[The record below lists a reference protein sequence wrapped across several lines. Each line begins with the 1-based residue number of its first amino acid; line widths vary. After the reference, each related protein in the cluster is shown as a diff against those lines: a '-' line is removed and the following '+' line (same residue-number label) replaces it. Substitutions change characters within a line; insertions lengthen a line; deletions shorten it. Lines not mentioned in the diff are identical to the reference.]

1 VVAEAI
7 DDVPL
12 GDDSGDPPVLDHRK
26 RADPFLAEA
35 ADSVMNARVGSD
47 GLNRRALVAKHQC
60 NGHGSPFKNDSEP
73 VALIVPLR
81 DAKGKSVPQADPP
94 PTPRQSTV
102 QRFWRL
108 FRLQALLSVVIAAIV
123 VVLVVRSAGE
133 VHASLIIATALGVGL
148 TLLVGMSLMT
158 LIFISNSS
166 GHDEAVGGSHEKD
179 KE

>member
-1 VVAEAI
+1 
-7 DDVPL
+7 
-12 GDDSGDPPVLDHRK
+12 
-26 RADPFLAEA
+26 
-35 ADSVMNARVGSD
+35 M
-47 GLNRRALVAKHQC
+47 
-60 NGHGSPFKNDSEP
+60 
-73 VALIVPLR
+73 IVPLR
-81 DAKGKSVPQADPP
+81 SAKGKAVSQPDPP

-108 FRLQALLSVVIAAIV
+108 FRLQALLSVVIAGIV